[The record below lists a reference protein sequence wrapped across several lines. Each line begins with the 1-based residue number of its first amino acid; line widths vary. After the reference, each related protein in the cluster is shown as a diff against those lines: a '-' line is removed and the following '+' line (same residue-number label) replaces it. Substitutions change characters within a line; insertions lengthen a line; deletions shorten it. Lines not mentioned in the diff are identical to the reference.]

1 MSLIHP
7 SSLGVR
13 LIPMKNFEP
22 KDSGEW
28 ACRELV
34 LSDVVGAASRR
45 EGRSRMGV
53 GSGEQGENNNAQ
65 CPMPNAP
72 CPMPHAPCPM
82 PKTQLLLYLIPIIGF
97 FPSLW
102 TLYRG
107 QGSREQLAISRLS
120 ITLALIWLLG
130 YLLLASGAATSDFL
144 TLRLFILNSFL
155 TSGYFLVSVWLI
167 LRLMQGKSGRLPG
180 FSTLAERVLG
190 KYLS

>member
-7 SSLGVR
+7 SSLGTR
-13 LIPMKNFEP
+13 LIPMENFEP
-22 KDSGEW
+22 KESGEW
-28 ACRELV
+28 
-34 LSDVVGAASRR
+34 
-45 EGRSRMGV
+45 
-53 GSGEQGENNNAQ
+53 GENNNAQ
-65 CPMPNAP
+65 RPMPNTSLREAAP
-72 CPMPHAPCPM
+72 TTSLLRPFDVGSGQASSVQVSTSAQRPM

>member
-1 MSLIHP
+1 ME
-7 SSLGVR
+7 
-13 LIPMKNFEP
+13 NFEP
-22 KDSGEW
+22 KENREWESGGGGI
-28 ACRELV
+28 REKGTEGKEVILN
-34 LSDVVGAASRR
+34 SPPCTQQRASL
-45 EGRSRMGV
+45 
-53 GSGEQGENNNAQ
+53 
-65 CPMPNAP
+65 PFLPNAP
-72 CPMPHAPCPM
+72 CPI
-82 PKTQLLLYLIPIIGF
+82 PKTQLLLYLVPIIGF

-120 ITLALIWLLG
+120 ITLALTWLLG
-130 YLLLASGAATSDFL
+130 YLLLSTGAATSDFL

-180 FSTLAERVLG
+180 FNTLAERVLG

>member
-7 SSLGVR
+7 PSLRVR
-13 LIPMKNFEP
+13 LTYMENFEP
-22 KDSGEW
+22 RENRDWASG
-28 ACRELV
+28 
-34 LSDVVGAASRR
+34 GAGSR
-45 EGRSRMGV
+45 
-53 GSGEQGENNNAQ
+53 EQGAEGKEVIFNSPPYTQ
-65 CPMPNAP
+65 QRVPLPLLPNPHYPLSPPGAP
-72 CPMPHAPCPM
+72 SSPI
-82 PKTQLLLYLIPIIGF
+82 PKTQLLLCLIPIIGF

-107 QGSREQLAISRLS
+107 QGSREQLVISRLS
-120 ITLALIWLLG
+120 ITLALTWLLG

-180 FSTLAERVLG
+180 FNTLAERVLG

>member
-1 MSLIHP
+1 MRLIHP
-7 SSLGVR
+7 SNLGVR
-13 LIPMKNFEP
+13 LTYMENFEP
-22 KDSGEW
+22 KENREW
-28 ACRELV
+28 
-34 LSDVVGAASRR
+34 G
-45 EGRSRMGV
+45 
-53 GSGEQGENNNAQ
+53 QGGQ
-65 CPMPNAP
+65 GDKTIPDAP
-72 CPMPHAPCPM
+72 CSM

-120 ITLALIWLLG
+120 ITLALTWLLG
-130 YLLLASGAATSDFL
+130 YLLLSTGAATSDFL

-180 FSTLAERVLG
+180 FNTLAERVLG